1 MRQPKST
8 SELSMRNH
16 YQVPTMVGIA
26 LIFTIGGCAPAQ
38 SGLVSSS
45 VDGTGAST
53 LPPPASTSTAINT
66 PTALQMGESL
76 SLPALLEE
84 HDLELWDVAGEA
96 HPITAEILNNE
107 ATYGA
112 VLDEL
117 QATLQR
123 AENDVRAIEAGGGTV
138 FVELRWNGA
147 SSYSDTTE
155 IEVFYRD
162 AQDPDHRIWI
172 EDSDSTFITISADD
186 VSVISEVL
194 PGEVPTTWN
203 NPVRF
208 MYLDDPWDD
217 RARGMQVVDTDGE
230 PVAFLS
236 AAENHFQP
244 WKIVGPQRYK
254 LVNGFDIDFY
264 GFSEDDL
271 ELLWESFAW
280 IELGLTDAPERMHK
294 VVSIRSTELPES
306 IAGVGG
312 RGDIRIDPE
321 SLSFMRETL
330 AAPRQAD
337 VLWIAGLIVHEAAHV
352 NQPGECTPEY
362 AAAQGMSL
370 QEFALFRETAE
381 GQAYDQE
388 VQFIENLLEL
398 DRQSGNTLIPNLEAR
413 DNLASQAEFLQG
425 VIGKAVF
432 PNGEFVP
439 TCAE

>member
-1 MRQPKST
+1 MI
-8 SELSMRNH
+8 
-16 YQVPTMVGIA
+16 GIA
-26 LIFTIGGCAPAQ
+26 LIFFIGGCAPAQ
-38 SGLVSSS
+38 RDLVSLT
-45 VDGTGAST
+45 VDGMGAST
-53 LPPPASTSTAINT
+53 LPPPVSTSTAVNT
-66 PTALQMGESL
+66 LSVVEKGEPL
-76 SLPALLEE
+76 GLAAILEE
-84 HDLELWDVAGEA
+84 HELELWEVAGEA
-96 HPITAEILNNE
+96 HPITTEILNNE

-117 QATLQR
+117 QATLQGV
-123 AENDVRAIEAGGGTV
+123 EDDVRAIETGGGTV

-172 EDSDSTFITISADD
+172 DDSDSTFFTVSADD
-186 VSVISEVL
+186 ISVISEIF

-208 MYLDDPWDD
+208 TYLDDPWDD
-217 RARGMQVVDTDGE
+217 HARGMQVVDADGK

-236 AAENHFQP
+236 AEENHFQP

-264 GFSEDDL
+264 GFFEDDL
-271 ELLWESFAW
+271 DLLWESFAW
-280 IELGLTDAPERMHK
+280 VELGLNDAPERLHK

-321 SLSFMRETL
+321 SFSYFRETL
-330 AAPRQAD
+330 AAPRLAD

-352 NQPGECTPEY
+352 NQPGECTPDY
-362 AAAQGMSL
+362 SAAQGMSL
-370 QEFALFRETAE
+370 QELALFRETGE

-398 DRQSGNTLIPNLEAR
+398 NRQSGNTLIPNSEAR
-413 DNLASQAEFLQG
+413 ENLASQAEFLQG
-425 VIGKAVF
+425 VIGKSVF
-432 PNGEFVP
+432 PNGELVP

>member
-1 MRQPKST
+1 
-8 SELSMRNH
+8 
-16 YQVPTMVGIA
+16 MVGIA
-26 LIFTIGGCAPAQ
+26 LIFSIGGCAPAQ
-38 SGLVSSS
+38 PGLVSIS
-45 VDGTGAST
+45 VDGMGAST
-53 LPPPASTSTAINT
+53 LPPPVSTSTAVNT
-66 PTALQMGESL
+66 LIAVEDGEPL
-76 SLPALLEE
+76 GLAALLEE
-84 HDLELWDVAGEA
+84 HELEIWDVVGEA

-117 QATLQR
+117 QTTLKR
-123 AENDVRAIEAGGGTV
+123 AEDEVKAIEAGGGRV
-138 FVELRWNGA
+138 FVELRWNGT

-172 EDSDSTFITISADD
+172 EDSDSTFFTIRADD
-186 VSVISEVL
+186 ISVISEIF
-194 PGEVPTTWN
+194 PGEAPTTWN

-217 RARGMQVVDTDGE
+217 RARGMQVVDKDGE
-230 PVAFLS
+230 PLAFLS
-236 AAENHFQP
+236 AEENHFQP
-244 WKIVGPQRYK
+244 WKMVGPQRHK

-264 GFSEDDL
+264 GFSEDNLD
-271 ELLWESFAW
+271 LLWESFAW
-280 IELGLTDAPERMHK
+280 IGLGLTDAPEKMHK

-330 AAPRQAD
+330 ASPRQSD

-352 NQPGECTPEY
+352 NQPGECTPDF

-370 QEFALFRETAE
+370 QELALFRETGE

-388 VQFIENLLEL
+388 VHFIENLLEL
-398 DRQSGNTLIPNLEAR
+398 NRQSGNTLIPNSEVR

-432 PNGEFVP
+432 PNGELVP

>member
-1 MRQPKST
+1 
-8 SELSMRNH
+8 
-16 YQVPTMVGIA
+16 MVGIA
-26 LIFTIGGCAPAQ
+26 LVFTIGGCAPAQ
-38 SGLVSSS
+38 PGLVSSE
-45 VDGTGAST
+45 VDGMGAST
-53 LPPPASTSTAINT
+53 LPPPDSTSTSVNT
-66 PTALQMGESL
+66 PTALQMGKPL
-76 SLPALLEE
+76 SLAALFKENELEP
-84 HDLELWDVAGEA
+84 WDVAGEA
-96 HPITAEILNNE
+96 HPITTEILNNE

-123 AENDVRAIEAGGGTV
+123 AEDDVKAIEAGGGTV

-147 SSYSDTTE
+147 SSYSDSTE

-217 RARGMQVVDTDGE
+217 RARDMQVVDADGE

-236 AAENHFQP
+236 AEQNHFQP

-264 GFSEDDL
+264 GFSEDNLD
-271 ELLWESFAW
+271 LLWESFAW
-280 IELGLTDAPERMHK
+280 IELGLTDAPESMHK

-321 SLSFMRETL
+321 SLSFMRKAL
-330 AAPRQAD
+330 DAPRQAD

-352 NQPGECTPEY
+352 NQPGECTPDY

-370 QEFALFRETAE
+370 KEFALFRETGE
-381 GQAYDQE
+381 GQAYGQE
-388 VQFIENLLEL
+388 VQFLENLLEL
-398 DRQSGNTLIPNLEAR
+398 NRQSGNTLIPNSEVR
-413 DNLASQAEFLQG
+413 DNLASNAKFIQG
-425 VIGKAVF
+425 AIGKAVF

>member
-1 MRQPKST
+1 
-8 SELSMRNH
+8 
-16 YQVPTMVGIA
+16 MVGIA
-26 LIFTIGGCAPAQ
+26 LIFSIGGCAPAQ
-38 SGLVSSS
+38 PGLVSLSAN
-45 VDGTGAST
+45 GMGAST
-53 LPPPASTSTAINT
+53 LPPPVSTSTAANT
-66 PTALQMGESL
+66 LTAVEEGEPL
-76 SLPALLEE
+76 SLADIFKE
-84 HDLELWDVAGEA
+84 HELELWEVAGEA
-96 HPITAEILNNE
+96 HPITTEILNNE

-117 QATLQR
+117 QATLQGV
-123 AENDVRAIEAGGGTV
+123 EDDVRAIETGGGTV

-162 AQDPDHRIWI
+162 AQDPEHRIWA
-172 EDSDSTFITISADD
+172 EDSDSTFSIVYAEDI
-186 VSVISEVL
+186 SVISGAF
-194 PGEVPTTWN
+194 PGEAPTTWN

-208 MYLDDPWDD
+208 LYLDDPWDD
-217 RARGMQVVDTDGE
+217 HARGMQVVDADGK

-236 AAENHFQP
+236 AEENHFQP
-244 WKIVGPQRYK
+244 WKMVGPQRYK

-264 GFSEDDL
+264 GFFEDDL
-271 ELLWESFAW
+271 DLLWESFAW
-280 IELGLTDAPERMHK
+280 VELGLNDAPERLHK

-321 SLSFMRETL
+321 SFSYFRETL
-330 AAPRQAD
+330 AAPRLAD

-352 NQPGECTPEY
+352 NQPGECTPDY

-370 QEFALFRETAE
+370 QELALFRETGE

-398 DRQSGNTLIPNLEAR
+398 SRQSGNKLIPNSEAR
-413 DNLASQAEFLQG
+413 DNLTSQAEFLQG

-432 PNGEFVP
+432 PDGELVP

>member
-1 MRQPKST
+1 
-8 SELSMRNH
+8 
-16 YQVPTMVGIA
+16 MVGIA
-26 LIFTIGGCAPAQ
+26 LIFSIGGCFPSQ
-38 SGLVSSS
+38 PGLVSLS
-45 VDGTGAST
+45 VDGMGAST
-53 LPPPASTSTAINT
+53 LPPPFSTSTAVNT
-66 PTALQMGESL
+66 LAAVEEEEPL
-76 SLPALLEE
+76 SLAALLEE
-84 HDLELWDVAGEA
+84 HELDLWDVEGEA
-96 HPITAEILNNE
+96 HPITAEILNSE

-123 AENDVRAIEAGGGTV
+123 AEDDVRAIEAVGGTV

-155 IEVFYRD
+155 IEIFYRD
-162 AQDPDHRIWI
+162 VQDPDHRMWI
-172 EDSDSTFITISADD
+172 EGSDSTFFAINADD
-186 VSVISEVL
+186 ISVILEAF

-208 MYLDDPWDD
+208 IYLDDPWDD
-217 RARGMQVVDTDGE
+217 RARGMQVVDADGE

-236 AAENHFQP
+236 AEENHFQP
-244 WKIVGPQRYK
+244 WKMVGPQRYK

-271 ELLWESFAW
+271 DLLWESIAW
-280 IELGLTDAPERMHK
+280 IELGLTEAPERMHM

-321 SLSFMRETL
+321 SFSFMRKSL
-330 AAPRQAD
+330 AAPRLAD

-352 NQPGECTPEY
+352 NQPGECTPDY

-370 QEFALFRETAE
+370 QELALFRETGE

-398 DRQSGNTLIPNLEAR
+398 NRKSGNTLIPNSEAR

-432 PNGEFVP
+432 PNGELVP

>member
-1 MRQPKST
+1 MRQQKSI
-8 SELSMRNH
+8 SELGMGNH
-16 YQVPTMVGIA
+16 YRVPSMVGIA
-26 LIFTIGGCAPAQ
+26 LIFLIGGCAPAQ
-38 SGLVSSS
+38 PGLISLS
-45 VDGTGAST
+45 VDGMGAST
-53 LPPPASTSTAINT
+53 LPPSVSTSTAVNT
-66 PTALQMGESL
+66 LTVVVEGEPL

-84 HDLELWDVAGEA
+84 HELELWDVAGEA

-123 AENDVRAIEAGGGTV
+123 AEEDVRAIEAGGGMV
-138 FVELRWNGA
+138 IVELRWNGA

-172 EDSDSTFITISADD
+172 DGSDSIFSTVSADD
-186 VSVISEVL
+186 VSVILEEF

-203 NPVRF
+203 NPLRF

-217 RARGMQVVDTDGE
+217 RARGMQVVDTEGE
-230 PVAFLS
+230 SVAFLS
-236 AAENHFQP
+236 AEENHFQP
-244 WKIVGPQRYK
+244 WKKVGPQRYK
-254 LVNGFDIDFY
+254 LVNGYDIDFY

-271 ELLWESFAW
+271 DLLWESFAW
-280 IELGLTDAPERMHK
+280 IELGLKDAPERMHK

-312 RGDIRIDPE
+312 RGDIRVDPE
-321 SLSFMRETL
+321 SLSFMREAL
-330 AAPRQAD
+330 AAPRLAD

-352 NQPGECTPEY
+352 NQPGECTPDY

-370 QEFALFRETAE
+370 QELALFRETGE

-398 DRQSGNTLIPNLEAR
+398 NRQSGNTLIPNLEAR
-413 DNLASQAEFLQG
+413 DNLASQAELLQG

-432 PNGEFVP
+432 PNGELVP